1 MSTVHFN
8 NMMGMTG
15 MCESITAPMSTVHMM
30 ENMMPKLYKNPE
42 AGPCPA
48 VAGSTPKC

>member
-1 MSTVHFN
+1 MSTVHFS
-8 NMMGMTG
+8 NMMGIAG
-15 MCESITAPMSTVHMM
+15 MCESITAPMSTVTEM
-30 ENMMPKLYKNPE
+30 ESMMPKLYKNPE